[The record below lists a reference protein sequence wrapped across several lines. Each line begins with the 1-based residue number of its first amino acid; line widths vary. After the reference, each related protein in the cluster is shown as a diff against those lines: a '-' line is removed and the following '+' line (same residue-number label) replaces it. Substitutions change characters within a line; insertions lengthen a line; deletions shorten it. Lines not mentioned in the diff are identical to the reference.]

1 MKLASFHRQI
11 KIALFSVITSCI
23 IKVKALNIYVCFV
36 QVKEIEKRDSTL
48 TSSQQLDRL
57 TRPGATYFNLNP
69 YDVSID

>member
-1 MKLASFHRQI
+1 M
-11 KIALFSVITSCI
+11 
-23 IKVKALNIYVCFV
+23 

-69 YDVSID
+69 YDVSIDQSIFFYFAPLQNIPSGRGLVARVLDSGLKGS